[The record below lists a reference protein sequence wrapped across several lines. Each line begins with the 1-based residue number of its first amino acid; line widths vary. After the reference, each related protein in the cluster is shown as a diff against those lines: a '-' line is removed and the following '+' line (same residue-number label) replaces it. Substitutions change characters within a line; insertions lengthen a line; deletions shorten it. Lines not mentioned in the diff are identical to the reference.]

1 MRIRTLVQTGL
12 VAAMLAGGGVAVFA
26 APAQAERI
34 DYCDSERINPHYFRM
49 DYWLNQAR
57 WLENNG
63 GSDAAIENAYYQ
75 YMVASDAYNA
85 AVDAY
90 C

>member
-26 APAQAERI
+26 TPAQAERI
-34 DYCDSERINPHYFRM
+34 DYCDSERTNPFYFRAA
-49 DYWLNQAR
+49 YWWREAQR
-57 WLENNG
+57 LEANG
-63 GSDAAIENAYYQ
+63 GSDAAIDNAYYQ
-75 YMVASDAYNA
+75 YMVAADAYSA

>member
-1 MRIRTLVQTGL
+1 MRSSPLPSL
-12 VAAMLAGGGVAVFA
+12 AAKQKTAWNDFGGN
-26 APAQAERI
+26 
-34 DYCDSERINPHYFRM
+34 NPHYFRM

>member
-1 MRIRTLVQTGL
+1 
-12 VAAMLAGGGVAVFA
+12 
-26 APAQAERI
+26 
-34 DYCDSERINPHYFRM
+34 M